1 MRGRSTILFGFLS
14 IITAGAIALAS
25 PWARMAG
32 TWGNWSDAA
41 FTACSAVCVTGLSVV
56 EIGQEYSTAGQIVLI
71 VLVEIGALGLMVLGT
86 FFLVAIG
93 RRLSYASE
101 FSLMNAYGVAEVRGV
116 RGLVLWILGSMMAI
130 ESVGAG
136 LLYYRFHDWYVSIF
150 YSVMSFCNAGFSIY
164 PGSLAPFSADP
175 FVLFVLAA
183 ETILGGIGFLVIY
196 NICTFKFLRRKSGA
210 KGRLSLHSSVVLRFS
225 IYLTAIA
232 FAAFLLL
239 EWNGVLKGFDW
250 PQKLWV
256 GFYQAVTPRSCGFT
270 VVPLESMRDSTLELY
285 EWLMLIGGAPGSV
298 AGGMKVTTFA
308 VLIYTLLAMCRGEQE
323 TVISHRVV
331 SSDVVRESIV
341 IIVAVYL
348 FVDLTYVLVSLI
360 EKTSGQTN
368 FRLYFEVISAI
379 TTTGLSVGNTT
390 SELSRVGRLVIMAA
404 MLVGR
409 LGALTIVMMIGA
421 RESKRHV
428 RYPSEELVVG

>member
-1 MRGRSTILFGFLS
+1 MRGRSTILFGFLAV
-14 IITAGAIALAS
+14 IAAGAIALAS
-25 PWARMAG
+25 PWARVAG
-32 TWGNWSDAA
+32 AWGDWSDAA

-56 EIGQEYSTAGQIVLI
+56 EIGREYSIAGQTVLI
-71 VLVEIGALGLMVLGT
+71 VLVEIGALGLMALGT

-101 FSLMNAYGVAEVRGV
+101 FSLMNAYGVAEIRGV
-116 RGLVLWILGSMMAI
+116 RGLVLWILGSMMVI
-130 ESVGAG
+130 ESVCAG

-150 YSVMSFCNAGFSIY
+150 YSVMSFCNAGFSIF
-164 PGSLAPFSADP
+164 PESLARFASDP
-175 FVLFVLAA
+175 FVLLVLAA
-183 ETILGGIGFLVIY
+183 ETVLGGIGFLVIY

-225 IYLTAIA
+225 LYLTAIA

-239 EWNGVLKGFDW
+239 EWNGALKGFDW

-256 GFYQAVTPRSCGFT
+256 GFYQAVTPRSCGFA
-270 VVPLESMRDSTLELY
+270 VIPLESMRDSTLELY

-341 IIVAVYL
+341 IVVAVFL
-348 FVDLTYVLVSLI
+348 FADLTYILLSPI
-360 EKTSGQTN
+360 ETASAQN
-368 FRLYFEVISAI
+368 SFRLYFEVISAI
-379 TTTGLSVGNTT
+379 TTTGLSIGNTT
-390 SELSRVGRLVIMAA
+390 SELTKAGRLVIMAA

-409 LGALTIVMMIGA
+409 LGALTNVMMIGP
-421 RESKRHV
+421 RESRRHV

>member
-1 MRGRSTILFGFLS
+1 MRGRSTILFGFLGV
-14 IITAGAIALAS
+14 IALGAIALAS

-71 VLVEIGALGLMVLGT
+71 VLVEIGALGLMALGT

-93 RRLSYASE
+93 RRLSYANE

-116 RGLVLWILGSMMAI
+116 RGLVLWILGSMTVI
-130 ESVGAG
+130 ECVGAG
-136 LLYYRFHDWYVSIF
+136 LLYYRFHDWYLSIF
-150 YSVMSFCNAGFSIY
+150 YSVMSFCNAGFSIF
-164 PGSLAPFSADP
+164 PGSLERFASDP

-225 IYLTAIA
+225 LCLTAIA

-239 EWNGVLKGFDW
+239 EWNGTLSGFDW

-270 VVPLESMRDSTLELY
+270 VVPLEAMSDSTLELY

-308 VLIYTLLAMCRGEQE
+308 VLLYTLLAMCRGEQE
-323 TVISHRVV
+323 TVISRRVV

-341 IIVAVYL
+341 IIVAVFL
-348 FVDLTYVLVSLI
+348 FADLTYVLVSLI
-360 EKTSGQTN
+360 EKTSGRLN
-368 FRLYFEVISAI
+368 FRLYFEAISAI

-390 SELSRVGRLVIMAA
+390 PELSRAGRLVIMAA